1 MNPLFIVVG
10 LTIAAG
16 TAAWL
21 LDSATEDE
29 EHRHE
34 QLREQINELN
44 TQLGKFDIKLET
56 LQQEHLK
63 TALSELLAK
72 LTLHHRKLYNK
83 IDPIEKELKTLPEN
97 IRSELE
103 NETLSPYRRR
113 ALQQNFCKVE
123 DAQARLEAYK
133 AYLLWYEQRLSDY
146 GQKVT
151 SHLSVEQLS
160 AILGELQP
168 PSPTLPAEWLYPGK
182 VVLVEHNE
190 IDRNLTFNSRLH
202 LTSNFGLQG
211 RSNDFQK
218 SLFFNYHNQEA
229 IPLQI
234 VHESVGKRGHRI
246 YYGCVARGIAYVDGI
261 LSSAPLEFEIER
273 GNQRGYFAHSMGKTI
288 KAFLPRQLTINP
300 LIDLVPGQKIEA
312 WADLYNLKLDA
323 TPGTQTQKKTIQISM
338 LGNTAPGSIEERQLY
353 LYLHPNKL
361 EAEWGESLYANDPT
375 PWRLVETSDLSL
387 SVVRHN
393 ICCTCAIDIENAC
406 LRVTRIREYTDLS
419 EGYILP
425 FTLIPADARLE
436 MQSLRSPD
444 ALDAL
449 ISFVNH
455 IASSAAN
462 RSARLAQSQLLQ
474 QWRDVVRYQ
483 QQQNEFHIQGTLG
496 KFETEG
502 YEVVIAYNVAAKEP
516 RLADFINQFK
526 EIQRSGFIPHCR
538 LTYWGDKGDGEFG
551 WIEPVPFNQRK
562 RLNVQEENQQL
573 TLRLPTLNAKAMISA
588 CEDAPEYT
596 PLRLSLYVYD
606 DALKRQ
612 NDALESFRY
621 DALVEPRIKDIL
633 LAPSLYKAE
642 KDPWWI
648 ARFSSGI
655 EWQNPRLTSAQQDV
669 IKKVL
674 CEKYFSLVQGPPGTA
689 KTTCIVELL
698 HQIFSYRADTRVL
711 LVSQQHVAV
720 DNALERFVALHARE
734 LADRDVRLLRIGPEN
749 KIDDKLREFTLQQ
762 QQLEFVKKSRIV
774 ATQAAC
780 SANENEAALATQW
793 LYDVLGPEQRERNTK
808 YDQEL
813 VWMLLSSNNLVG
825 ATCVGLASRK
835 QSIDQLRFDVVI
847 IDEAGRSTVPEL
859 LIPILRAKKV
869 VLIGDHFQLPP
880 SIAPLLQTDEA
891 NDELPF
897 LEDCFLKTSFFE
909 TLYNELPLESKCFLS
924 EQFRMPEAIGDL
936 VAILFYSPDGKRM
949 LYNGRSIE
957 PTHFIHPVSLMWKDI
972 QGQEAQ
978 EGTSKKNIQEAKSIV
993 NFLVNLAGKMYSNSK
1008 EVAVITPYGAQ
1019 KRLLRSLIAE
1029 HCPESNGDYQ
1039 LGNLNIRINTV
1050 DSFQGSE
1057 ADIVLYSVVR
1067 TRGNLRFILDWK
1079 RLNVACSRARENL
1092 IFFGD
1097 LNFLKSPKRN
1107 TNERNLFAEV
1117 IAQIPLEGIISAPRG
1132 TKSARKENVVRAS
1145 QRKFAK

>member
-1 MNPLFIVVG
+1 MNPLFIVAG
-10 LTIAAG
+10 IAIAAG

-21 LDSATEDE
+21 FDSATEDE
-29 EHRHE
+29 ELRHE
-34 QLREQINELN
+34 QLRQQINELN
-44 TQLGKFDIKLET
+44 KQLGEFDIKLET

-63 TALSELLAK
+63 KALSELLAK
-72 LTLHHRKLYNK
+72 LSLHHRTLCNK

-97 IRSELE
+97 IRTELE

-133 AYLLWYEQRLSDY
+133 AYLSWYEQRLSDY
-146 GQKVT
+146 GQEVT
-151 SHLSVEQLS
+151 GHLSAEQLS
-160 AILGELQP
+160 AILAELQP

-182 VVLVEHNE
+182 VVLVEHHE
-190 IDRNLTFNSRLH
+190 IDRDLTFNSRLH

-234 VHESVGKRGHRI
+234 VHESEGKRGHRI

-261 LSSAPLEFEIER
+261 LSSAPLEFDIER
-273 GNQRGYFAHSMGKTI
+273 GNRLGYFAHSMGKTI
-288 KAFLPRQLTINP
+288 KAFLPRQLTTNP

-323 TPGTQTQKKTIQISM
+323 TPGTQTQKKAIQISM
-338 LGNTAPGSIEERQLY
+338 LGNTASGTVEERQLY
-353 LYLHPNKL
+353 LYLQPNQLK
-361 EAEWGESLYANDPT
+361 AEWGESLYANDPT
-375 PWRLVETSDLSL
+375 PWHLVETGDLSL
-387 SVVRHN
+387 SVARHN
-393 ICCTCAIDIENAC
+393 ICCACAIDIENAC
-406 LRVTRIREYTDLS
+406 LRVTHVSEYTALA
-419 EGYILP
+419 EGYVLP
-425 FTLIPADARLE
+425 FTLIPADVRLE
-436 MQSLRSPD
+436 AQSLRSPD

-455 IASSAAN
+455 IASSAVN
-462 RSARLAQSQLLQ
+462 RSARLAQSQLLH
-474 QWRDVVRYQ
+474 QWGEVLHYQ

-496 KFETEG
+496 EFATEG
-502 YEVVIAYNVAAKEP
+502 YEVVMDYKVPANEPGMAA
-516 RLADFINQFK
+516 FIKQFK

-538 LTYWGDKGDGEFG
+538 LAYWGDKGDGEFG
-551 WIEPVPFNQRK
+551 WLEPVPFNQRK

-573 TLRLPTLNAKAMISA
+573 TLRLPVLNAKAMIAA
-588 CEDAPEYT
+588 CEDAPERT
-596 PLRLSLYVYD
+596 PLRLCLYVFD

-612 NDALESFRY
+612 SDALEAFRY

-633 LAPSLYKAE
+633 LAPSLYRAE
-642 KDPWWI
+642 QDPWWI
-648 ARFSSGI
+648 ARFSAGI

-674 CEKYFSLVQGPPGTA
+674 CEKYLSLVQGPPGTA

-720 DNALERFVALHARE
+720 DNALERFVASHARE

-749 KIDDKLREFTLQQ
+749 KIDGKLREFTLQQ
-762 QQLEFVKKSRIV
+762 QQLEFVQKSRVI

-780 SANENEAALATQW
+780 SGDEDEAALASQW
-793 LYDVLGPEQRERNTK
+793 LYDVLGPEQSEGNTK

-891 NDELPF
+891 NEELPF
-897 LEDCFLKTSFFE
+897 LEACFLETSFFE
-909 TLYNELPLESKCFLS
+909 TLYNELPQESKCFLS
-924 EQFRMPEAIGDL
+924 EQFRMPGPIGDL
-936 VAILFYSPDGKRM
+936 VATLFYSPDGKRM
-949 LYNGRSIE
+949 LYNGRDIE
-957 PTHFIHPVSLMWKDI
+957 PTHFIHPVPLMWKDI
-972 QGQEAQ
+972 QGHEAQ
-978 EGTSKKNIQEAKSIV
+978 EGTSKKNVQEAKSIV
-993 NFLVNLAGKMYSNSK
+993 TFLVNLAGQMHGGSK

-1029 HCPESNGDYQ
+1029 HCPEPNGDYQ

-1097 LNFLKSPKRN
+1097 FNFLKSKKRN

-1117 IAQIPLEGIISAPRG
+1117 IEQIPPGGIMLAPRG
-1132 TKSARKENVVRAS
+1132 AKPVRKENSVRS
-1145 QRKFAK
+1145 IPRKPA

>member
-1 MNPLFIVVG
+1 MNPLFIVAG
-10 LTIAAG
+10 IAIAAC

-21 LDSATEDE
+21 SDSATKDE
-29 EHRHE
+29 EHKHE

-44 TQLGKFDIKLET
+44 TKLSKFDIKLET

-63 TALSELLAK
+63 TALNELLAK
-72 LTLHHRKLYNK
+72 LSGHHRTLYNK
-83 IDPIEKELKTLPEN
+83 IDPIEKELKILPEN
-97 IRSELE
+97 IRAELK

-133 AYLLWYEQRLSDY
+133 AYLSWYEQRLSNY
-146 GQKVT
+146 RQKIIG
-151 SHLSVEQLS
+151 HLSTEQIS

-168 PSPTLPAEWLYPGK
+168 PSPTLPAEWLYSGK
-182 VVLVEHNE
+182 VVLVEHHE
-190 IDRNLTFNSRLH
+190 IDRDLAFNSRLH

-234 VHESVGKRGHRI
+234 VHESVGKRGRRI

-261 LSSAPLEFEIER
+261 LSSAPLEFKIER
-273 GNQRGYFAHSMGKTI
+273 GNRLGYFAHSMGKTI
-288 KAFLPRQLTINP
+288 KAFLPRQLTTNP
-300 LIDLVPGQKIEA
+300 LINLAPGQKIKA
-312 WADLYNLKLDA
+312 WLDLYNLKLDA
-323 TPGTQTQKKTIQISM
+323 TPGTQTQKKAIQISM
-338 LGNTAPGSIEERQLY
+338 LGNTAPGSVEECQLY
-353 LYLHPNKL
+353 LYLQPNQF
-361 EAEWGESLYANDPT
+361 EAKWGELLYANDPT
-375 PWRLVETSDLSL
+375 PWHLVDAGDLSL
-387 SVVRHN
+387 SVARHN
-393 ICCTCAIDIENAC
+393 ICCNCDIDIENAC
-406 LRVTRIREYTDLS
+406 LRATQIREYTDLA
-419 EGYILP
+419 EGYVLP

-436 MQSLRSPD
+436 TQSLRSSD

-455 IASSAAN
+455 IASSATN
-462 RSARLAQSQLLQ
+462 RSARLAQSQLLH
-474 QWRDVVRYQ
+474 QWGDVLRYQ

-496 KFETEG
+496 EFAIEG
-502 YEVVIAYNVAAKEP
+502 YEVVMAYNVAAKE
-516 RLADFINQFK
+516 LGFLDFVNKFK
-526 EIQRSGFIPHCR
+526 EIQRAGFIPHCR
-538 LTYWGDKGDGEFG
+538 LTYWADKGEGEFG
-551 WIEPVPFNQRK
+551 WLEPVPFNQRK
-562 RLNVQEENQQL
+562 RLNVQEENQKL
-573 TLRLPTLNAKAMISA
+573 TLRLPILNAKAMLAA
-588 CEDAPEYT
+588 CEDTPKYT
-596 PLRLSLYVYD
+596 PFRLSLYAYD
-606 DALKRQ
+606 DSLKRQ
-612 NDALESFRY
+612 SDALEAFRY

-633 LAPSLYKAE
+633 LAPSLYRTE
-642 KDPWWI
+642 QDPWWV
-648 ARFSSGI
+648 ARFRSGI
-655 EWQNPRLTSAQQDV
+655 EWQNPLLTSAQQDV

-674 CEKYFSLVQGPPGTA
+674 CEKYLSLVQGPPGTA

-720 DNALERFVALHARE
+720 DNALERFVASHARE
-734 LADRDVRLLRIGPEN
+734 LADHDVRLLRIGPEN
-749 KIDDKLREFTLQQ
+749 KIAGKLREFTLQQ
-762 QQLEFVKKSRIV
+762 QQIDFVKKSRVV

-780 SANENEAALATQW
+780 SGDEDEAALASQW
-793 LYDVLGPEQRERNTK
+793 LYDVLGPEQSEGNTK

-891 NDELPF
+891 NEELPF
-897 LEDCFLKTSFFE
+897 LEACFMETSFFE
-909 TLYNELPLESKCFLS
+909 TLYNELPPESKCFLS
-924 EQFRMPEAIGDL
+924 EQFRMPGPIGDL
-936 VAILFYSPDGKRM
+936 VATLFYSPDGKRM
-949 LYNGRSIE
+949 LYNGRHIE
-957 PTHFIHPVSLMWKDI
+957 PTHFIHPVSLIWKDI
-972 QGQEAQ
+972 QGHEVQ
-978 EGTSKKNIQEAKSIV
+978 EGTSKKNIHEAESIV
-993 NFLVNLAGKMYSNSK
+993 TFLVNLARKIHNGSK
-1008 EVAVITPYGAQ
+1008 DVAVITPYGAQ

-1029 HCPESNGDYQ
+1029 HCSELNGNYQ

-1067 TRGNLRFILDWK
+1067 THGNLRFILDWK

-1097 LNFLKSPKRN
+1097 LTFLKSKKRN

-1117 IAQIPLEGIISAPRG
+1117 IAQIPLGGII
-1132 TKSARKENVVRAS
+1132 
-1145 QRKFAK
+1145 